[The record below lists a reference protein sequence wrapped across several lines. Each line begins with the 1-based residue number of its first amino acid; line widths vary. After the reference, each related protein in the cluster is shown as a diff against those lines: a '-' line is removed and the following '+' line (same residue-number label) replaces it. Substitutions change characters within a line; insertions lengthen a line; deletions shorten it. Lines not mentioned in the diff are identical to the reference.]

1 MRSYIKN
8 LLVSPKLSLKAC
20 LEKINENGENS
31 LLVIDKKKKL
41 IGALSDGDIRRA
53 ILKNFNLKDKIEKY
67 YRRKPYKIFKEL
79 NKNEILDILMKKQ
92 ISIIPLVNKQNK
104 IIKIYSKK
112 NLLNYKTYPNSVIIM
127 VEAKD

>member
-1 MRSYIKN
+1 MK
-8 LLVSPKLSLKAC
+8 
-20 LEKINENGENS
+20 KINENGENS
-31 LLVIDKKKKL
+31 LLVIDKKKL

-104 IIKIYSKK
+104 DY
-112 NLLNYKTYPNSVIIM
+112 
-127 VEAKD
+127 

>member
-112 NLLNYKTYPNSVIIM
+112 NLLNYKTYPNSYNYG
-127 VEAKD
+127 